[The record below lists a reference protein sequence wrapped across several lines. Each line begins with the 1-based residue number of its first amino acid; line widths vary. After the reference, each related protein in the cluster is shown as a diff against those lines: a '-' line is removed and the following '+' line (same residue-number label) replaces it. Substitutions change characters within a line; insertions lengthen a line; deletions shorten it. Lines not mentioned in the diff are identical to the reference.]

1 MLKGINEELQCNRNL
16 SKPKWFFPPKDK
28 QNDIAVSTDM
38 TLLLL
43 LDTLKS
49 ITSGTVTRRT
59 KRWFENSWLIVVT
72 EKRGYFAEQTWPI
85 HRARAWHNI

>member
-1 MLKGINEELQCNRNL
+1 MLKGINEELQGNRNL
-16 SKPKWFFPPKDK
+16 STPNWVPPPQKKKDK

-59 KRWFENSWLIVVT
+59 KR
-72 EKRGYFAEQTWPI
+72 
-85 HRARAWHNI
+85 